1 MRMSYDLLLKGGTV
15 IDGTGRARFAA
26 DVAVSGD
33 RIVAV
38 EPHLS
43 PSQATTVCDVRGLVI
58 CPGFIDHHTHYDAQV
73 LWDPLVTCSPWHG
86 VTSIIMG
93 NCGVGLAPCKP
104 ADRDTL
110 VGDLVTVEGMSLEVL
125 ERGVRWAWESVGEY
139 LDALGTNGLGV
150 NVGLMVPLSPLRQ
163 YVLGPESKE
172 RAATAQEI
180 QHLQAL
186 FREAMEAGAFGFS
199 TTVLPQHLGFQGRP
213 LPCRLASRDELGAL
227 ARVLRELG
235 RGSIEIAL
243 TRSPGMLSD
252 DEYDLLTFLLT
263 QSQRPVTWLGLLQ
276 KPEAP
281 PDAWKAALNR
291 VVPLFDRG
299 YLPLGQV
306 PCHYKSARFS
316 LKRPF
321 IFGNFDCWKVVFDQP
336 EEEQRRLYA
345 SPAFRRAFRE
355 EMRQPRLFTGQWD
368 NLSVFTAAK
377 PELQQLVDTDLATL
391 SQQRGKDPLDLFF
404 DLALEDDLHMQ
415 FLYEFGQVNQEMLTH
430 PHTLIGLSDGGAHAD
445 MRCEAGYATY
455 LLGTVVREQQ
465 MLPLE
470 DAIRRLTSVPAQ
482 VFGVPLRG
490 TVAPGM
496 IADLVVFDPDT
507 VGCGKQEP
515 VHDFPGGGL
524 RYIEKATGVVHTIV
538 NGRILFSNGEA
549 QGILPGRVLR
559 AHLAR

>member
-1 MRMSYDLLLKGGTV
+1 MGKV
-15 IDGTGRARFAA
+15 
-26 DVAVSGD
+26 V
-33 RIVAV
+33 
-38 EPHLS
+38 
-43 PSQATTVCDVRGLVI
+43 

-104 ADRDTL
+104 KDREAL
-110 VGDLVTVEGMSLEVL
+110 VGDLVNVEGMSLEVL
-125 ERGVRWAWESVGEY
+125 QKGVQWSWESVTEY
-139 LDALGTNGLGV
+139 LDAITKSGLGI

-163 YVLGPESKE
+163 YVLGDESKE
-172 RAATAQEI
+172 RAATEKETQ
-180 QHLQAL
+180 QLRGL
-186 FREAMEAGAFGFS
+186 FRAAMEAGAFGFS

-213 LPCRLASRDELGAL
+213 LPCRLASRDELSAL
-227 ARVLRELG
+227 AGVLKELK

-263 QSQRPVTWLGLLQ
+263 QSERPVTWLGLLQ

-281 PDAWKAALNR
+281 PDAWKDALKR

-321 IFGNFDCWKVVFDQP
+321 IFGNFDCWKVVFDRP
-336 EEEQRRLYA
+336 LAEQKQLYA
-345 SPAFRRAFRE
+345 SAAFRTAFRE
-355 EMRQPRLFTGQWD
+355 EMKQPRLFTGQW
-368 NLSVFTAAK
+368 NNMSVFTVNK
-377 PELQQLVDTDLATL
+377 PELNGLLEKDVQTLAQQH
-391 SQQRGKDPLDLFF
+391 GKDPLDLFF
-404 DLALEDDLHMQ
+404 DLALEDNLDLQ
-415 FLYEFGQVNQEMLTH
+415 FLYEFGQVNPEMLTH
-430 PHTLIGLSDGGAHAD
+430 PHTLVGLSDGGAHAD
-445 MRCEAGYATY
+445 MRCEAGYSTY
-455 LLGTVVREQQ
+455 LLGTIVREKQ

-470 DAIRRLTSVPAQ
+470 EAIRRLTSVPAQ

-507 VGCGKQEP
+507 IACEKQEP
-515 VHDFPGGGL
+515 VNDFPGGGL
-524 RYIEKATGVVHTIV
+524 RYIEKSSGIAHTIV
-538 NGRILFSNGEA
+538 NGQVLYSHGEA
-549 QGILPGRVLR
+549 QNVLPGRVLR
-559 AHLAR
+559 GNVEQ

>member
-1 MRMSYDLLLKGGTV
+1 MTYDLLLSGGTV
-15 IDGTGRARFAA
+15 IDGTGRAGFVA
-26 DVAVSGD
+26 DVAVAGD

-38 EPHLS
+38 EPKL
-43 PSQATTVCDVRGLVI
+43 PRREATTVLDAHGLAI

-73 LWDPLVTCSPWHG
+73 LWDPLVTCSSWHG
-86 VTSIIMG
+86 VTSVVMG

-104 ADRDTL
+104 ADREAL
-110 VGDLVTVEGMSLEVL
+110 VGDLVNVEGMSLDVL
-125 ERGVRWAWESVGEY
+125 QRGVRWSWESVGEY
-139 LDALGTNGLGV
+139 LDALGAKGLGV

-163 YVLGPESKE
+163 YVLGPECQE
-172 RAATAQEI
+172 RAATEQER
-180 QHLQAL
+180 QQLRAL
-186 FREAMEAGAFGFS
+186 FRAAMEAGAFGFS

-227 ARVLRELG
+227 AGVLKELG
-235 RGSIEIAL
+235 RGCIEIAL
-243 TRSPGMLSD
+243 TRSPGMLAD
-252 DEYDLLTFLLT
+252 EEYDLLTFLLM

-281 PDAWKAALNR
+281 PDAWKAALDR

-306 PCHYKSARFS
+306 PCHYKSARFN

-321 IFGNFDCWKVVFDQP
+321 VFGNFDCWKVVFDRP
-336 EEEQRRLYA
+336 LEEQRRLYA
-345 SPAFRRAFRE
+345 SPEFRAAFRA

-368 NLSVFTAAK
+368 NLSVFTVDK
-377 PELQQLVDTDLATL
+377 PELRGLLDRDLATL
-391 SQQRGKDPLDLFF
+391 GRQRGKDPLDLFF
-404 DLALEDDLHMQ
+404 DLALEDGLNMQ
-415 FLYEFGQVNQEMLTH
+415 FLYEFGQVNKDMLTH
-430 PHTLIGLSDGGAHAD
+430 PHTLIGLSDGGAHTD
-445 MRCEAGYATY
+445 MRCEAGYSTY
-455 LLGTVVREQQ
+455 LLGTVVREKQ

-470 DAIRRLTSVPAQ
+470 EAVRRLTSVPAQ

-496 IADLVVFDPDT
+496 IADVVIFDPAT

-524 RYIEKATGVVHTIV
+524 RYIEKATGIAHTIV
-538 NGRILFSNGEA
+538 NGHVLFSHGEA
-549 QGILPGRVLR
+549 KGALPGRVLR
-559 AHLAR
+559 SNVAR